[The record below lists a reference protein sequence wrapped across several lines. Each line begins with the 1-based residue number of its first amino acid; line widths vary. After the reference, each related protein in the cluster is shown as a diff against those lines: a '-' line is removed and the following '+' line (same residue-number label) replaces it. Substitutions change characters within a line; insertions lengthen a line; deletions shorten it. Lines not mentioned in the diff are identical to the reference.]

1 MVLPSRKVLSL
12 MVLTIALVASIIIV
26 FGKEKSGQAINFAN
40 NLVAG
45 EKFNIPEND
54 SWQTEISQVARP
66 IDVPELAAEEQT
78 ITDTVSTTILS
89 NYLALKQNDA
99 LTQESAQE
107 LIDQAS
113 DYIKQNTPTKTQLA
127 DLKIVESNKE
137 SMVTYGETLGAI
149 LRRNKPKNFIDE
161 ISVIEKIV
169 GGTNNKSINNELEI
183 VIKNYQSLATEI
195 KKMPVPKILAKT
207 NLEMIS
213 GLEGIT
219 YGLEEI
225 KKISNDPLLG
235 LEGIKVYKLG
245 GNLFIQALK
254 TATEFIK
261 QSNIDYKQGS
271 GGYYLFYGI

>member
-54 SWQTEISQVARP
+54 GWQTEVNQVAKP
-66 IDVPELAAEEQT
+66 IDVPELEAEEQT
-78 ITDTVSTTILS
+78 VTDTVSTTILS

-127 DLKIVESNKE
+127 DLKIVESSKE
-137 SMVTYGETLGAI
+137 SIATYGETLGEI

>member
-137 SMVTYGETLGAI
+137 SMVTYGETLGEI

>member
-1 MVLPSRKVLSL
+1 MLLPSRKVLSL

-45 EKFNIPEND
+45 EKFDIPENE
-54 SWQTEISQVARP
+54 SWQTEVSQVVKP
-66 IDVPELAAEEQT
+66 IDVPELEAEEQT
-78 ITDTVSTTILS
+78 VTDTVSTTILS
-89 NYLALKQNDA
+89 SYLALKQNDA

-113 DYIKQNTPTKTQLA
+113 YYIKQSTPTKTQLA
-127 DLKIVESNKE
+127 DLKIVESSKE
-137 SMVTYGETLGAI
+137 SMATYGETLGEI

-169 GGTNNKSINNELEI
+169 GGTNNKSIDSELVT
-183 VIKNYQSLATEI
+183 VIKNYQSVAVEI
-195 KKMPVPKILAKT
+195 KKMSVPKVLAKT
-207 NLEMIS
+207 NLEMIN

-235 LEGIKVYKLG
+235 LEGIKVYRLG
-245 GNLFIQALK
+245 GNLFAQALK
-254 TATEFIK
+254 TAIEFIK
-261 QSNIDYKQGS
+261 QSNVDYKQGS

>member
-1 MVLPSRKVLSL
+1 

-54 SWQTEISQVARP
+54 SWQTEVNQVAKP
-66 IDVPELAAEEQT
+66 IDVPELEAEEQT
-78 ITDTVSTTILS
+78 VTDTVSTTILS

-127 DLKIVESNKE
+127 DLKIVESSKE
-137 SMVTYGETLGAI
+137 SIATYGETLGEM